1 MDTRFGYIP
10 IAVTLESESETES
23 LIERYA
29 PALEQLGGARWPADA
44 LDEPVPLLLVI
55 LTGGTEQEA
64 LRLWANREASAPGE
78 PLSLLAHPGNNSL
91 PAAMEVL
98 AWLQQEGASGRI
110 LYLAGPDDRE
120 GLGRL
125 EIAVRDLEVRT
136 ALQGARIGLV
146 GEPSGWLVAS
156 TPDPAV
162 LHGTWG
168 PEVVSIALDELYG
181 ALQAV
186 RIETAASLLRPLVSG
201 AAEVREPSPTE
212 LEDVVRVYVALRGL
226 VQQHRLDAISLR
238 CFDLVSEL
246 ATTGCFAV
254 AQLND
259 DGTIA
264 GCEGDLVSTTGMLWA
279 YKLLEEVPW
288 MANPVQL
295 NPAAGTLWLAH
306 CTVPRCL
313 VSRYWLRSHF
323 ESGLG
328 VGLAGELPRGPVT
341 LLRIG
346 GKAMNQLWLAE
357 GDVVRSGS
365 AENLCR
371 TQAEVQLTRGEV
383 GDLLHAPLGNHLVCV
398 RGHHMDRLRAWWKA
412 MIAPRHRCDC

>member
-1 MDTRFGYIP
+1 MSTRFGYIP
-10 IAVTLESESETES
+10 IAATLVSESETES
-23 LIERYA
+23 LTGRYA
-29 PALEQLGGARWPADA
+29 PALERLGGACWSADA
-44 LDEPVPLLLVI
+44 LDGPVPLLLFI

-64 LRLWANREASAPGE
+64 LRLWANRQVNAPGE
-78 PLSLLAHPGNNSL
+78 PLALLAHSGNNSL

-120 GLGRL
+120 GLERL
-125 EIAVRDLEVRT
+125 EIAVRDLEVRR

-146 GEPSGWLVAS
+146 GEPSSWLVAS
-156 TPDPAV
+156 RPDPAV
-162 LHGTWG
+162 LRGTWG
-168 PEVVSIALDELYG
+168 PEVLSIALDELYG

-186 RIETAASLLRPLVSG
+186 PAETIVSLLRPLVSG
-201 AAEVREPSPTE
+201 AVEVREPSPTE
-212 LEDVVRVYVALRGL
+212 LEDVVRVYVALQEL
-226 VQQHRLDAISLR
+226 VQQHRLHAVSLR

-279 YKLLEEVPW
+279 HKLLGEVPW

-295 NPAAGTLWLAH
+295 DSPASTLWLAH

-313 VSRYWLRSHF
+313 VSKYQLRSHF

-328 VGLAGELPRGPVT
+328 VGLAGELPGGPVT

-383 GDLLHAPLGNHLVCV
+383 SDLLHAPLGNHLVCV
-398 RGHHMDRLRAWWKA
+398 RGRHMDRLHAWWKA
-412 MIAPRHRCDC
+412 TFAPRHRCGC